1 MFILLAK
8 GSIAG
13 PSHFMSLY
21 MYQLILLEEY
31 TQDRVVLCNMG
42 FFSISLSSWDQVK
55 LGFAFN
61 NFYKYYVKECRDV
74 WF

>member
-13 PSHFMSLY
+13 PSYFMSLY

-31 TQDRVVLCNMG
+31 TQDRVVLFNM
-42 FFSISLSSWDQVK
+42 FFFHKPIWLGSSQ
-55 LGFAFN
+55 A
-61 NFYKYYVKECRDV
+61 
-74 WF
+74 WFCI

>member
-13 PSHFMSLY
+13 PSYFMSLY

-31 TQDRVVLCNMG
+31 TQDRVVLFNV
-42 FFSISLSSWDQVK
+42 FFP
-55 LGFAFN
+55 
-61 NFYKYYVKECRDV
+61 
-74 WF
+74 